1 MQENLKIFDKIPYE
15 VRIIKG
21 TFLTVAQAEEAI
33 NDVLSDTSAFFKT
46 PSLSQIIKVKSDNV
60 YGVYKII
67 VTVAQGTAFPEYMLN
82 ARVAELEP
90 RLVNVVFE
98 AAELEQVEVP
108 KTPVSTKDIKTEPAK
123 EVQTPQPTQSHS
135 PQGPNFIAQ
144 VSSQLGVTY
153 KELSELI
160 GYETTE
166 VVEALS
172 SGIVSKPMRKT
183 LELCVE
189 NVELKKEIEN
199 SKKIKDALKEWLK

>member
-1 MQENLKIFDKIPYE
+1 MQENLKIFNKIPYE

-21 TFLTVAQAEEAI
+21 KFLSTEQAEEAI
-33 NDVLSDTSAFFKT
+33 NDVLQDTSAFFKM
-46 PSLSQIIKVKSDNV
+46 PLLSDIVKVKSDNV
-60 YGVYKII
+60 YGVYKLI
-67 VTVAQGTAFPEYMLN
+67 VTLPQGTSFPEYMLN
-82 ARVAELEP
+82 ARVEALAP
-90 RLVNVVFE
+90 KLVNVIFE
-98 AAELEQVEVP
+98 TAELEQAEEF
-108 KTPVSTKDIKTEPAK
+108 KSLENAESVSNVNTSKPA
-123 EVQTPQPTQSHS
+123 QSHS

-144 VSSQLGVTY
+144 VSSQLGLTY

-172 SGIVSKPMRKT
+172 SGIVSKPMKKA